1 MYKPVSTNFKYSDLE
16 KDILTLWKEQDI
28 FKKSV
33 RSDAPNFVFYE
44 GPPTANGK
52 PGIHHVM
59 SRTIKD
65 VVCRYKTLRG
75 YKVNRKAG
83 WDTHGLPVEIQV
95 EKELEIQGREQVLN
109 YGLQP
114 FNTACRASV
123 FKHKD
128 LWDELTTRMGY
139 WVDLSSPYITCENDY
154 VESVWWILSELF
166 KKDLIYKGYK
176 IQPYCPECG
185 TALSSHEV
193 SQGYKD
199 VKDLTAIARFPLAE
213 EENTFFLAW
222 TTTPWT
228 LPSNMALCV
237 GPDVDYVKVKHNNE
251 FLILAKDL
259 VGSVV
264 GDDAEIIDTKKG
276 AELKGTSYEPL
287 FTFTEANE
295 NSYKIVTAD
304 FVTTTDGTGIV
315 HMAPAYGED
324 DYKTCMGNN
333 IPVDILVQADGTFSS
348 RAGEFAGM
356 NIKVADPEIV
366 TNLKHRGLLYKSQK
380 MEHSY
385 PHCWRHGTPLF
396 YYAQDSWFIR
406 TTLYRDQLIK
416 NNKTINWF
424 PESVG
429 EGRFGKWLENNIDW
443 SLSRKR
449 FWGTPLN
456 IWLNEDES
464 EMKSISS
471 VEELT
476 VEIEKSVAAG
486 FMDSMP
492 ENIDLHK
499 PFVDDVI
506 LVSSKGE
513 PMKRTP
519 EVIDCWFDSGSMPL
533 AQWHYPFENK
543 ERVESGEAFPAD
555 FICEGID
562 QTRGWFYTLLAIS
575 TMLFDKS
582 PYKNV
587 VVNNLILD
595 KDGQKMSKSKGNTV
609 DPDSVMERF
618 GADTVRWFFIT
629 SSQPWISKR
638 FDEDAIAEVQRKF
651 IGTLVNTYAFYV
663 LYANVDKFDHNA
675 APVAMEDRPEIDRW
689 IISLLYSKIEEITAA
704 YDAYDLTTAG
714 RTLSDFLIN
723 DVSNWYVRRNRRRFW
738 KGEMNGDKRA
748 AYQTLYEVLMATIK
762 MASPIIPFLTEDL
775 FQNLR
780 KDNDAE
786 SIHLTDF
793 PAVSTEQQAHINK
806 TVEQKM
812 QLAQTVVEM
821 ARALRS
827 ENQIKI
833 RQPLAEISVFVEDA
847 AMHTALEHL
856 DEIILEEL
864 NVKKLTI
871 VDSVSELAIRKARPN
886 FKLLGPKFG
895 KSVKPVTERIKALR
909 EEEITSI
916 EDGTPLAFDLNGE
929 SVEITADFFDI
940 IHEKKEGLVVASGEG
955 ISLALNTVLSDE
967 LINEGLAREVVSKL
981 QQQRKDS
988 GFDVVDR
995 IDVTIAAEENFRN
1008 AIAAQLP
1015 YIQSEILANSITFS
1029 EQLNGETSIKIENN
1043 TLSIQMEKSKG

>member
-16 KDILTLWKEQDI
+16 KDILAFWKEHGI
-28 FKKSV
+28 FEKSV

-95 EKELEIQGREQVLN
+95 EKELKIQGREEILK
-109 YGLQP
+109 YGLKD
-114 FNTACRASV
+114 FNDACRASV
-123 FKHKD
+123 FEHKD

-139 WVDLSSPYITCENDY
+139 WVDLTDPYITCENDY

-176 IQPYCPECG
+176 IQPYCPQCG
-185 TALSSHEV
+185 TSLSSHEV

-199 VKDLTAIARFPLAE
+199 VKDLTAIARFPVTGE
-213 EENTFFLAW
+213 EKTYFLAW

-228 LPSNMALCV
+228 LPSNMALAV
-237 GPDVDYVKVKHNNE
+237 GPKIEYVKVKHNDE

-259 VGSVV
+259 VSAVIGE
-264 GDDAEIIDTKKG
+264 DAEIIETKLG
-276 AELKGTSYEPL
+276 SELKGTSYDPL
-287 FTFTEANE
+287 FNFTDTNE
-295 NSYKIVTAD
+295 HSHKILLAD

-324 DYKTCMGNN
+324 DYKTCTENN

-348 RAGEFAGM
+348 RAGEFAGLD
-356 NIKVADPEIV
+356 IKVADPEVV
-366 TNLKHRGLLYKSQK
+366 TNLKHRGLLFKSQK

-396 YYAQDSWFIR
+396 YYAQDSWFIK
-406 TTLYRDQLIK
+406 TTLYRDQLMA
-416 NNKTINWF
+416 NNKAINWY

-456 IWLNEDES
+456 IWLTEDES
-464 EMKSISS
+464 EMKTISS
-471 VEELT
+471 VAELKS
-476 VEIEKSVAAG
+476 EIEKAIKAG
-486 FMDSMP
+486 FMQAMP
-492 ENIDLHK
+492 ETIDLHK
-499 PFVDDVI
+499 PFVDDVF

-513 PMKRTP
+513 KMTRTP

-543 ERVESGEAFPAD
+543 DRVDSGEAFPAD

-587 VVNNLILD
+587 MVNNLILD

-609 DPDSVMERF
+609 EPHSVMERY
-618 GADTVRWFFIT
+618 GADTLRWFFMT

-638 FDEDAIAEVQRKF
+638 FDEEAVLEVQRKF

-675 APVAMEDRPEIDRW
+675 PQVAIEDRPEIDRW
-689 IISLLYSKIEEITAA
+689 IISHLYTKIEEITAA
-704 YDAYDLTTAG
+704 YDGYDLTTAG
-714 RTLSDFLIN
+714 RALSDFLIN

-738 KGEMNGDKRA
+738 KGEVNADKMA
-748 AYQTLYEVLMATIK
+748 AYQTLHEVLMAVIK
-762 MASPIIPFLTEDL
+762 MASPMIPFLSEDIY
-775 FQNLR
+775 QNL
-780 KDNDAE
+780 KSENDPE
-786 SIHLTDF
+786 SVHLTDF
-793 PAVSTEQQAHINK
+793 PAVSDAQRNHINK
-806 TVEQKM
+806 AIETKM

-821 ARALRS
+821 ARSLRS

-833 RQPLAEISVFVEDA
+833 RQPLAEISVFVEDEA
-847 AMHTALEHL
+847 NHAALEQL

-864 NVKKLTI
+864 NVKKLVI
-871 VDSVSELAIRKARPN
+871 VDSVSELATRKARPN
-886 FKLLGPKFG
+886 FKLIGPRFG
-895 KSVKPVTERIKALR
+895 KSGKLVTTRIQALS
-909 EEEITSI
+909 EAEITDI
-916 EDGTPLAFDLNGE
+916 ENGKTMTLDVDGENVT
-929 SVEITADFFDI
+929 ITSEFFDI
-940 IHEKKEGLVVASGEG
+940 VHEKKDGLVVASGEG
-955 ISLALNTVLSDE
+955 ISLALNTVLSQD
-967 LINEGLAREVVSKL
+967 LKNEGLAREFVSKL
-981 QQQRKDS
+981 QQQRKDA

-995 IDVTIAAEENFRN
+995 INVQVQASQNFAD
-1008 AIAAQLP
+1008 AIEKQLT
-1015 YIQSEILANSITFS
+1015 YIQSEILANSITFVP
-1029 EQLNGETSIKIENN
+1029 ELQGDINLKIENHN
-1043 TLSIQMEKSKG
+1043 IVIVVNKA